1 MVRIKTGYIR
11 KDKHKKL
18 LNQTKGFR
26 GRASSCYRLGLPR
39 VYKSLQYKY
48 RSRKLMKRRLNEQFI
63 TKINAAI
70 RELDNFKGYNQFY
83 YHLNQQNCMIN
94 RKILATLS
102 ISEPISFKYL
112 SKIY

>member
-48 RSRKLMKRRLNEQFI
+48 SSRKLMKRRLNEQFI

-70 RELDNFKGYNQFY
+70 RELDK
-83 YHLNQQNCMIN
+83 N
-94 RKILATLS
+94 RLYPKR
-102 ISEPISFKYL
+102 
-112 SKIY
+112 